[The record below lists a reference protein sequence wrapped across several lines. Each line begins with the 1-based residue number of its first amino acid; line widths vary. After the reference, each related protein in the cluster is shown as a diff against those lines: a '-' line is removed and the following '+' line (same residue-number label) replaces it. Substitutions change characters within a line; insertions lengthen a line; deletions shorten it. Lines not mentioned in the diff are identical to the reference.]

1 MGSVHDIPIL
11 INQFI
16 VTASSKKENPE
27 ESDKYAEEL
36 CQLLINKELTLLQL
50 ITHLGP
56 TLTSDQDTVRAT
68 SIKCLYDTLDQ
79 LILKQMTKIL
89 SKQDI
94 VVLIEF
100 LVAKFDD
107 KPCFEGVLI
116 SINKLIHF
124 SNFLPSLVVPKILTA
139 LIDKYNPKQ
148 HLAKVRYQGFSC
160 FQNLLSLHE
169 PFFTSDEEYSNL
181 FIRAFVAV
189 AEGEKDPR
197 NLLISFDVNRRI
209 NETFS
214 FDPKQD
220 LHKQYVNDLFDIC
233 FCYFPISFTPPPN
246 DPYKITASQLKD
258 ALTKTISSQSF
269 FAPES
274 FNNLLEKLTSTN
286 PVVRNDV
293 LKTLIACLENYNL
306 STIQECCLTVWN
318 SVKFELL
325 HRNENASVFKPE
337 SFELIPKNY
346 NDIDDNDDSKS
357 LILAL
362 VIIRTISIR
371 LTEQPGGNVDFL
383 TTVTD
388 ELRQSLVKLNDKSR
402 PSILILAV
410 LASESNDAFNFIIG
424 KLFKSNVWGK
434 YLNVDQDQ
442 DVETEIDTNEDV
454 LLNVE
459 KQRDL
464 VDLLGFIF
472 SSYYER
478 AIDEKFIET
487 NELKELKPNLL
498 VFIGQLFKSS
508 SNMETILKIKI
519 FQQFIKLIQLRG
531 FLNSSEIELVFQYF
545 TETLGGDQ
553 FKWSDPIMEELVS
566 GLIVISDYDA
576 SLIIQHILP
585 SLLPEVEKANS
596 SSINSILHVIQ
607 DLCTSYQILEVL
619 SIRFASI
626 LQRSSNKSLIQ
637 LVLEMFIKL
646 IKKIEVRSQF
656 IMNSWVAKFVPIIL
670 KLHHEDPVLVEI
682 IGELTGLIIR
692 FTDVSKHQLI
702 IDQYNKEYNHLSQV
716 ANIQIAIYSN
726 VVANVDK
733 SVNSFS
739 DFKIEPFIDLT
750 KSIGDAYL
758 RVNYLQFL
766 SLIVNKFV
774 SVEEV
779 LPLLFDKATNGED
792 LEIYIWVLK
801 GLLLKLD
808 KGGLKSLD
816 ELIKLNEETK
826 NYELKCLISR
836 SFLILFADL
845 PIFIN
850 QVPQIKNRDLVS
862 KVNNY
867 NVKLLY
873 KQHIFEII
881 FPHLTSG
888 DDKVYLHSLSLILNN
903 LDNQAILQPHSSE
916 ILPSMLKSLMSNDLI
931 MIKSSLST
939 LKIIIEQDPTLIIPH
954 LATIIPILNK
964 LIGERVVKNHKQVN
978 NESIRMASLQIM
990 SLLFENIHNTTIII
1004 YKKECLVALG
1014 KGLDDPKR
1022 SVRKTCADLRQ
1033 MLFEF

>member
-16 VTASSKKENPE
+16 VTASSQKENLE

-36 CQLLINKELTLLQL
+36 CQLLIDKELSLLQF
-50 ITHLGP
+50 IRHLGP

-79 LILKQMTKIL
+79 LLSKQMTKIL

-107 KPCFEGVLI
+107 KPCFEGVLV
-116 SINKLIHF
+116 SINKLINF
-124 SNFLPSLVVPKILTA
+124 SNFLPSLVVTKILNA
-139 LIDKYNPKQ
+139 LIDTYNPKQ

-160 FQNLLSLHE
+160 FQQLLSLHE

-181 FIRAFVAV
+181 FIRAFVSV

-197 NLLISFDVNRRI
+197 NLLISFEVNKRI

-220 LHKQYVNDLFDIC
+220 LHKQYINDLFDIC

-258 ALTKTISSQSF
+258 ALTKAISSQPL
-269 FAPES
+269 FASEL
-274 FNNLLEKLTSTN
+274 FNSLLEKLTSTN

-293 LKTLIACLENYNL
+293 LKTLLVCLKKYNW
-306 STIQECCLTVWN
+306 STVQEYYLTIWN

-325 HRNENASVFKPE
+325 HRNENTAVFRPE

-346 NDIDDNDDSKS
+346 IDIDDNDDSKS

-362 VIIRTISIR
+362 VIIRTISIK
-371 LTEQPGGNVDFL
+371 LAEQAGGNVDFL

-388 ELRQSLVKLNDKSR
+388 ELKQSLVKLNDKSR
-402 PSILILAV
+402 PSVLILAV
-410 LASESNDAFNFIIG
+410 LAAESNDTFNFIIE
-424 KLFKSNVWGK
+424 KVFSSNVWGK

-442 DVETEIDTNEDV
+442 DIDNEIDANEDV

-459 KQRDL
+459 KQRDM
-464 VDLLGFIF
+464 VDLLGFFF
-472 SSYYER
+472 SSYSER
-478 AIDEKFIET
+478 TVDEKFIES

-508 SNMETILKIKI
+508 SNMETILKMKI
-519 FQQFIKLIQLRG
+519 FQQFIKLIQLKG
-531 FLNSSEIELVFQYF
+531 FLNSSELELVFQYF
-545 TETLGGDQ
+545 SETLDSDQ
-553 FKWSDPIMEELVS
+553 FKWNDPIIEELVS

-585 SLLPEVEKANS
+585 NLLSEVERANS
-596 SSINSILHVIQ
+596 TTVNSILHVIQ
-607 DLCTSYQILEVL
+607 DLCTSYEILEVL

-626 LQRSSNKSLIQ
+626 LQRLSNKSLIQ
-637 LVLEMFIKL
+637 LVMEMFIKL
-646 IKKIEVRSQF
+646 IKKVQVRSQF

-670 KLHHEDPVLVEI
+670 KLHQEDAVLVEI

-692 FTDVSKHQLI
+692 FTDVNKHQLI
-702 IDQYNKEYNHLSQV
+702 IDQYNKEFHHLLHV

-726 VVANVDK
+726 VVANVDT
-733 SVNSFS
+733 SVNAFS
-739 DFKIEPFIDLT
+739 DFKLEPFIDLT

-766 SLIVNKFV
+766 SLVVNKFV
-774 SVEEV
+774 SVEES

-808 KGGLKSLD
+808 KSGLKSLN
-816 ELIKLNEETK
+816 ELLRLNEETK
-826 NYELKCLISR
+826 NHELKCLVSR

-845 PIFIN
+845 PIFVN

-862 KVNNY
+862 KVSNY
-867 NVKLLY
+867 NIKLLY

-888 DDKVYLHSLSLILNN
+888 DDKIYLHSLSLILNN
-903 LDNQAILQPHSSE
+903 LDNQAILKPHSSE
-916 ILPSMLKSLMSNDLI
+916 ILPSMLKSLMSNDSI

-964 LIGERVVKNHKQVN
+964 LIGGKVVKNHKQVN
-978 NESIRMASLQIM
+978 NESIRVASLQIM
-990 SLLFENIHNTTIII
+990 SLLFEQIHNTTIII
-1004 YKKECLVALG
+1004 HKNECLAALG

-1033 MLFEF
+1033 MLFEL